1 MPQPIGRSLLLLGS
15 SDGAIVAFNPETQDF
30 IEFGNKKYI
39 MAGQIGSISAKN
51 NSVVLSSN
59 TGMIVKYPIIHG
71 NIYPPEETGQI
82 TSLKAESSIISLV
95 MDDLNLEGI
104 LGTSLGNIY
113 YLNLQE

>member
-1 MPQPIGRSLLLLGS
+1 
-15 SDGAIVAFNPETQDF
+15 
-30 IEFGNKKYI
+30 

-59 TGMIVKYPIIHG
+59 TGMIVKYPIVHG

-82 TSLKAESSIISLV
+82 TSLKAESSITSLV
-95 MDDLNLEGI
+95 MDDLNVEGI

-113 YLNLQE
+113 YLNLQEQVLIKLVSRVCPIMDSIKVVRYDPTN